1 MEMPAT
7 KRQAFFIFIAMKN
20 IIVNIILPA
29 VAILMFGFSCTPEKK
44 EAASDNAIS
53 FSVTAAYP
61 HDKSAFTQG
70 LVIYEGELYES
81 TGQEGSSWISTVD
94 ITTGASEK
102 KINLDARY
110 FGEGITILNNKIYQL
125 TWKNKTGFVYDARN
139 FKQLNTFSY
148 QTEGWGLTHDG
159 TNLIMSDGTSRLY
172 FLDTTTFKIVKSIQ
186 VSDNTGPVNYL
197 NELEF
202 ANGVVYANIWQ
213 TSRIAEIDLKDGQVS
228 GYLDLSILTDQAV
241 SLNSSADVL
250 NGIAWHPETRSLLIT
265 GKYWPNLFV
274 LKLSRKTN
282 Q

>member
-1 MEMPAT
+1 MRNFIT
-7 KRQAFFIFIAMKN
+7 SSTLSFF
-20 IIVNIILPA
+20 
-29 VAILMFGFSCTPEKK
+29 AILFIGLSCAPEKK
-44 EAASDNAIS
+44 ETVSDHAIS

-70 LVIYEGELYES
+70 LVIYKGELFES

-125 TWKNKTGFVYDARN
+125 TWKNKTGFVYDAST
-139 FKQLNTFSY
+139 FKQLNNFNY

-159 TNLIMSDGTSRLY
+159 SNLIMSDGTSRLY
-172 FLDTTTFKIVKSIQ
+172 FLDTVTFKIVKSLQIED
-186 VSDNTGPVNYL
+186 SNGPVNYL
-197 NELEF
+197 NELEY
-202 ANGVVYANIWQ
+202 ANGLIYANIWQ
-213 TSRIAEIDLKDGQVS
+213 TSRIAQIDLKDGKVL
-228 GYLDLSILTDQAV
+228 GYLDLAILTDQAR
-241 SLNSSADVL
+241 SLNPAADVL
-250 NGIAWHPETRSLLIT
+250 NGIAWHSETKSLLIT

-274 LKLSRKTN
+274 LKLAQKSN